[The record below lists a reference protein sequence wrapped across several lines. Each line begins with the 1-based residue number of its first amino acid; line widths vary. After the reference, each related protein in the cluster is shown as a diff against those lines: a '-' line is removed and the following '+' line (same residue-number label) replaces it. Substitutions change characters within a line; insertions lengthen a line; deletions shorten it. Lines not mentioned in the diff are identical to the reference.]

1 MVFKHGPC
9 EEKGLGLGLM
19 HTFSTQ
25 NDVIDRNVF
34 AAKRRYK
41 TSFHSNVRNVVV
53 VVVTDA
59 TLMR

>member
-1 MVFKHGPC
+1 M

-25 NDVIDRNVF
+25 NDVIDRCVF

-41 TSFHSNVRNVVV
+41 TSFHNNVRNVVV